1 MPRDGNPMRAI
12 ALTLLLTT
20 AGLAQAAMY
29 KWVDEDGNVHYGQR
43 PPAGRP
49 YERMRP
55 APRPSTPPEQ
65 ADTRLEQLRRQIEE
79 AGRAREEADRK
90 AAAQQAEAA
99 RRRQN
104 CAIARRNLANL
115 EMGGRKKLVGP
126 DGVAYFPTP
135 EEIEAKKA
143 AARKAIEENC
153 E

>member
-1 MPRDGNPMRAI
+1 MRAI
-12 ALTLLLTT
+12 VLTLLLIT

-29 KWVDEDGNVHYGQR
+29 KWVDENGNVHYGQR

-55 APRPSTPPEQ
+55 APRPSTPPDQ
-65 ADTRLEQLRRQIEE
+65 AGKQLEQLRKQLE
-79 AGRAREEADRK
+79 AAGQARIEADRK
-90 AAAQQAEAA
+90 AAAQQAEAE
-99 RRRQN
+99 RRQRN
-104 CAIARRNLANL
+104 CAIARRNLADL

-135 EEIEAKKA
+135 EELEAKKA
-143 AARKAIEENC
+143 EARKAIGKNC